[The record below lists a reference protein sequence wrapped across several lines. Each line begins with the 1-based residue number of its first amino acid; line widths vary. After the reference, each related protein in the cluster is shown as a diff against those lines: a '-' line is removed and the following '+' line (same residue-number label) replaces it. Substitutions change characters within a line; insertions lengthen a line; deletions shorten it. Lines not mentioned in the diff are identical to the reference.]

1 MKVPILVTIL
11 VALKREIT
19 MEVIEIM
26 VKMKQI
32 TMEMIEDNDGDEGD
46 SGEDKEMIM
55 EIKVKKRKMIRL
67 MKNEILIA

>member
-32 TMEMIEDNDGDEGD
+32 TMETIEDNDGDEGD

-55 EIKVKKRKMIRL
+55 EIKAKKRKMIRL